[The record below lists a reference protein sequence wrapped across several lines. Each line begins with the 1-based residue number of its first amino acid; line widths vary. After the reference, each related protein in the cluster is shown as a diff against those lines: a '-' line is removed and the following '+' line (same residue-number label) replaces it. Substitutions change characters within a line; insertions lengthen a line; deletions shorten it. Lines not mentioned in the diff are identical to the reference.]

1 MEKTDLP
8 KAGGWSF
15 SSIPSNQPC
24 LSSRSGV
31 LFRSQKRLCSL
42 ALVFG
47 LTLASEAGFLAPT
60 RSALAQQSDSVQLR
74 VRKQNGTV
82 EIVIAGAGSEA
93 RIVEQQQD
101 SSSWRG
107 RLRISSGRLLRTGSQ
122 QLSMPDAG
130 LKSIQLDGSG
140 STLNLLIQAD
150 SGVSL
155 SSPRISSNGEDLI
168 VRFAGLGSSSVVR
181 QTGQLDL
188 RRPGR
193 VAQPTYVPPMQ
204 PRAVA
209 PPVGDMAV
217 GTMLIN
223 NRSFV
228 NVTGPPVTLT
238 LNNAPAKDAL
248 MSLARLGGY
257 GFVYVGD
264 TDQSKTADTGG
275 SVERPV
281 SMAFRDERFDRALN
295 SVLMASGLQGKLDG
309 RTLLVGTTV
318 AAKTFGPQMSKV
330 FRLNQVPVE
339 QAANYLANLGALIS
353 ITNRSTTTDRE
364 SESTGTPEQSS
375 SIGTSTTTQRDV
387 VESYGASSG
396 PLIGL
401 NGTTDARLGTIT
413 LVGDPSLISVAESY
427 LKQLDLRKRQVAV
440 KVQILSVRLTNSQTI
455 DSSFSARM
463 GDTFVVS
470 QNGNAH
476 LNFGR
481 YKPGNTAGTGVYD
494 PAGDNYGEPGA
505 YQGKV
510 PRVPAQ
516 TVVNPVV
523 TGQQAVDAQIAQ
535 QTVNSAFVEAQEYV
549 TNADGETELVTK
561 LDDLGRP
568 IYVPTTNPNA
578 APQLV
583 PVYDSNGQPIYVP
596 TTDPS
601 SAQSLVPVYD
611 KNGQPVYVPT
621 TNPATPQTLKPV
633 YDKDGRPVYVPGQ
646 DPAKYRQPDNSFYA
660 YIESV
665 ITSGATKTLSQP
677 TLLVQEGEKAKVEA
691 GTSFI
696 TGVSKNVLDNGNEEF
711 VNTRENAG
719 LTVILD
725 VLKID
730 DNGFVTI
737 NLKPEI
743 SVSDPAGQQE
753 GVPIYNI
760 AKRTLDT
767 GNVRLRDGQSLILT
781 GVIQE
786 TDSQEARKWPVLGD
800 IPILGQL
807 FRSSSSNRFKDE
819 LVIIVTPTVIDDEQ
833 GGTYGYGYRPA
844 TPSSRQLLRTGG

>member
-1 MEKTDLP
+1 M
-8 KAGGWSF
+8 
-15 SSIPSNQPC
+15 
-24 LSSRSGV
+24 

-42 ALVFG
+42 ALVVG
-47 LTLASEAGFLAPT
+47 LAMATEAGPFAT
-60 RSALAQQSDSVQLR
+60 ARSALAQQTDLVQLR
-74 VRKQNGTV
+74 VRRLDGTV
-82 EIVIAGAGSEA
+82 DIVIAGAGSEA
-93 RIVEQQQD
+93 RVVEQQQN

-107 RLRISSGRLLRTGSQ
+107 RLSTSSGRLFRSGTQ

-140 STLNLLIQAD
+140 STLELLIQAD
-150 SGVSL
+150 TGVSL

-168 VRFAGLGSSSVVR
+168 VRFTGLGSSSVVR

-204 PRAVA
+204 PRAMA

-264 TDQSKTADTGG
+264 PDQSTTADTEG
-275 SVERPV
+275 SFGRPV

-330 FRLNQVPVE
+330 FRLNQVGVE
-339 QAANYLANLGALIS
+339 GAAQYLASLGAAMTHVKTIEITTGESETAGSSQISNNASQTRNS
-353 ITNRSTTTDRE
+353 ITETETFGS
-364 SESTGTPEQSS
+364 
-375 SIGTSTTTQRDV
+375 
-387 VESYGASSG
+387 AAG
-396 PLIGL
+396 PLLGL
-401 NGTTDARLGTIT
+401 SGVTNSRLNTVT

-440 KVQILSVRLTNSQTI
+440 KVQILSVRLRNDQTI

-463 GDTFVVS
+463 GDTFIVS

-494 PAGDNYGEPGA
+494 PAGDNYGESGA

-510 PRVPAQ
+510 PRVPA
-516 TVVNPVV
+516 
-523 TGQQAVDAQIAQ
+523 

-578 APQLV
+578 APELI
-583 PVYDSNGQPIYVP
+583 PI
-596 TTDPS
+596 
-601 SAQSLVPVYD
+601 YD
-611 KNGQPVYVPT
+611 KN
-621 TNPATPQTLKPV
+621 
-633 YDKDGRPVYVPGQ
+633 GRPVYVPGR

-665 ITSGATKTLSQP
+665 IVSGAAKTLSQP
-677 TLLVQEGEKAKVEA
+677 TLLVQEGEKAMVEA
-691 GTSFI
+691 GTSVI
-696 TGVSKNVLDNGNEEF
+696 TGVTKSVLENGNEEF
-711 VNTRENAG
+711 VNTRENSG
-719 LTVILD
+719 LTVNLD

-743 SVSDPAGQQE
+743 SVADLAGEQE
-753 GVPIYNI
+753 GVPIFNI
-760 AKRTLDT
+760 NKRSLDS

-786 TDSQEARKWPVLGD
+786 SDNQEARKWPILGD
-800 IPILGQL
+800 IPILGHL
-807 FRSSSSNRFKDE
+807 FRSSTSTRSKDE

-833 GGTYGYGYRPA
+833 GGTYGYDYRPA

>member
-1 MEKTDLP
+1 
-8 KAGGWSF
+8 
-15 SSIPSNQPC
+15 
-24 LSSRSGV
+24 V
-31 LFRSQKRLCSL
+31 LIRSQKRLCSL
-42 ALVFG
+42 ALAVG
-47 LTLASEAGFLAPT
+47 VTLVSIPEPHWAARPVK
-60 RSALAQQSDSVQLR
+60 AQQTASVELQ
-74 VRKQNGTV
+74 VRRLDGTV
-82 EIVIAGAGSEA
+82 EVVIAGVGAEA
-93 RIVEQQQD
+93 RVVEQQQD

-107 RLRISSGRLLRTGSQ
+107 RLSTSAGRSLRSGAQ
-122 QLSMPDAG
+122 QLSMPAAG
-130 LKSIQLDGSG
+130 LRSIQLDGSG
-140 STLNLLIQAD
+140 SSFDLMILAEA
-150 SGVSL
+150 GVSL
-155 SSPRISSNGEDLI
+155 PSPQISSNGKDLI
-168 VRFAGLGSSSVVR
+168 VRFSGLASSVATR

-193 VAQPTYVPPMQ
+193 VMQPTYVPPMQ
-204 PRAVA
+204 PRAMA

-228 NVTGPPVTLT
+228 NVSGPPVTLT

-264 TDQSKTADTGG
+264 SDQTSSTADTKT
-275 SVERPV
+275 SVGRPV
-281 SMAFRDERFDRALN
+281 SMAFRQERFDRALN

-330 FRLNQVPVE
+330 FRLNQVGVE
-339 QAANYLANLGALIS
+339 GAAQYLASLGAAMTHVKTIEITTGESQTAGSSQISNNASQTRNS
-353 ITNRSTTTDRE
+353 ITETETFGS
-364 SESTGTPEQSS
+364 
-375 SIGTSTTTQRDV
+375 
-387 VESYGASSG
+387 ASG
-396 PLIGL
+396 PLLGL
-401 NGTTDARLGTIT
+401 SGVTNSRLNTVT

-440 KVQILSVRLTNSQTI
+440 KVQILSVTLSNSKTV

-481 YKPGNTAGTGVYD
+481 YKPGNTAGTGVYN

-523 TGQQAVDAQIAQ
+523 EGQQAVDAQIAQ
-535 QTVNSAFVEAQEYV
+535 QTPNPAYVEAQEYV
-549 TNADGETELVTK
+549 TNADGETELVPK

-578 APQLV
+578 APELV
-583 PVYDSNGQPIYVP
+583 PVYGSNGQPIYVP
-596 TTDPS
+596 SSDPS
-601 SAQSLVPVYD
+601 AAQTLVPVYD
-611 KNGQPVYVPT
+611 KNGQPVYVPS
-621 TNPATPQTLKPV
+621 TNPATAQTLKPV
-633 YDKDGRPVYVPGQ
+633 YDKDGRPVYVPGK

-665 ITSGATKTLSQP
+665 IVSGAAKTLSQP
-677 TLLVQEGEKAKVEA
+677 TLLVQEGEKALVEA

-711 VNTRENAG
+711 TNTRENAG
-719 LTVILD
+719 LTVDLS

-737 NLKPEI
+737 NLKPVI
-743 SVSDPAGQQE
+743 SVADSAGEQE
-753 GVPIYNI
+753 GVPIFNI
-760 AKRTLDT
+760 NKRSLDS

-781 GVIQE
+781 GVISE
-786 TDSQEARKWPVLGD
+786 SDNQEARKWPILGD
-800 IPILGQL
+800 IPILGHL
-807 FRSSSSNRFKDE
+807 FRNSSSSRNKDE

-844 TPSSRQLLRTGG
+844 TPSSRQLLRSGG